1 MEIFCPKKII
11 ISRGSYCYIE
21 IICIVRYCTSMEN
34 SLNEIKDVQIILNK
48 LFPLVDQ
55 AEARFKSARNW
66 GVVDILGGGLITDL
80 IKHSHLGAAG
90 SIMNEISDLL
100 RDLQH
105 ELKDI
110 DIPTDYRMQ
119 MGGFATFADFVF
131 DGALAD
137 AWMESKIVSSLDQ
150 VRQLKQRL
158 HMLQDRI
165 NDMSARFN

>member
-1 MEIFCPKKII
+1 
-11 ISRGSYCYIE
+11 
-21 IICIVRYCTSMEN
+21 MEN
-34 SLNEIKDVQIILNK
+34 TLKEINDVHAILNK
-48 LFPLVDQ
+48 LLPLVDQ

-80 IKHSHLGAAG
+80 IKHSQLGAASG
-90 SIMNEISDLL
+90 FMNEISDLL

-158 HMLQDRI
+158 LMLQDRI
-165 NDMSARFN
+165 NDMAAHIHQ

>member
-1 MEIFCPKKII
+1 METDIK
-11 ISRGSYCYIE
+11 E
-21 IICIVRYCTSMEN
+21 INDALS
-34 SLNEIKDVQIILNK
+34 ILDR
-48 LFPLVDQ
+48 LIPLVDQ
-55 AEARFKSARNW
+55 AEGKFKSARNW
-66 GVVDILGGGLITDL
+66 GVVDLLGGGLITDI
-80 IKHSHLGAAG
+80 IKHSQLGAAS
-90 SIMNEISDLL
+90 SIMNEIADLL
-100 RDLQH
+100 HDLQR

-158 HMLQDRI
+158 LTLQSRLTA
-165 NDMSARFN
+165 MSAGRY